1 MGDPQNGWFMIEN
14 RIKMDGLGLASFQET
29 SILGRLSI
37 DKNTDCM
44 ENYGKNH
51 PKKSR
56 DMGLTNDRIREQLI
70 QVQGIART
78 MTR

>member
-51 PKKSR
+51 PKP
-56 DMGLTNDRIREQLI
+56 
-70 QVQGIART
+70 
-78 MTR
+78 